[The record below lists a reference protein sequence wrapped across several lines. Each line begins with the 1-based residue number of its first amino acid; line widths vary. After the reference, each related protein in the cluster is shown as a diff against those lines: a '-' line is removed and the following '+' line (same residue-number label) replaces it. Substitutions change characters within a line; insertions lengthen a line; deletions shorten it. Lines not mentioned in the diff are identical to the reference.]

1 MKNVITPQFTRGKF
15 SWFLASLA
23 ISASVA
29 LLFGCA
35 GPGGARSRSAA
46 PAQPKLAAQTTFLD
60 GTLLAQFSFEALS
73 FHGGPGGGGK
83 SGGPGGGHRSR
94 RNKEGDGPGVGGPP
108 EGGPDGDSGDDGSAM
123 RHPNIAIARALLH
136 VTLTNNSKETL
147 NFAVTDVISQLG
159 NFAIRPERFSL
170 APGQSGEIDPLAST
184 FQDPLTELTVETHVR
199 HAGKK
204 ETQTVRLLPVAA
216 AASERNGS

>member
-1 MKNVITPQFTRGKF
+1 MKNAVTIQFTRGNF
-15 SWFLASLA
+15 DFLASLV

-35 GPGGARSRSAA
+35 GPAESGVHSRNATL
-46 PAQPKLAAQTTFLD
+46 AQPKLAAETTFLD

-83 SGGPGGGHRSR
+83 SDGSGGSHRSR
-94 RNKEGDGPGVGGPP
+94 RNRGSDSPSGGGAP
-108 EGGPDGDSGDDGSAM
+108 EDSGDDGSAM
-123 RHPNIAIARALLH
+123 RRPNIAVARALLH

-184 FQDPLTELTVETHVR
+184 FQDPLAELTVETHVR

-204 ETQTVRLLPVAA
+204 ETQTVQLLPIVGP
-216 AASERNGS
+216 ERSGL